1 MWGTYAA
8 WVHMVFFPQC
18 GKLWGTKLLIPT
30 LPFILTKFLLRLKFC
45 RNFVE
50 MGKKLWKKMSNV
62 EFFGDLFWK
71 KVGHPDACTLGMG
84 NACFFQSIIGF
95 PNESQSIH
103 INLMTF
109 KTSSNQFQFNY
120 LLSKSKSINSNSI
133 IDFQKLNKSISIQLL
148 ALKS

>member
-50 MGKKLWKKMSNV
+50 MGKKIVEKNVQCGIFWGFILKKSWAPWCMHIRHGQCM
-62 EFFGDLFWK
+62 FFF
-71 KVGHPDACTLGMG
+71 
-84 NACFFQSIIGF
+84 NQSI
-95 PNESQSIH
+95 SI
-103 INLMTF
+103 
-109 KTSSNQFQFNY
+109 NY
-120 LLSKSKSINSNSI
+120 WLSKLKSINSYSI
-133 IDFQKLNKSISIQLL
+133 IDFQNFKQSISIQLL
-148 ALKS
+148 TLQIKVNQLGSPCPT